1 MDPQSSGTPS
11 HLWCI
16 FDCRTKV
23 LKARSRFLHSLG
35 NHSNLPEIFPTDCTF
50 VAPAHFT
57 EFMGPGQ
64 ICFMC
69 LESNPKRRE
78 LKRKEN
84 NCSASREVLA
94 SHLLKESYNWIPNL

>member
-23 LKARSRFLHSLG
+23 LKARSRFLHPLG
-35 NHSNLPEIFPTDCTF
+35 NHSNLPESFPTDCTS
-50 VAPAHFT
+50 VTPAHFT
-57 EFMGPGQ
+57 KFMGPQ
-64 ICFMC
+64 EICFMC
-69 LESNPKRRE
+69 LESNPKRRGE

-84 NCSASREVLA
+84 NC
-94 SHLLKESYNWIPNL
+94 